1 MALQRDSSIPLH
13 LQLKTA
19 LAAKIAQG
27 SLSPGQRLPS
37 ERQLCEMF
45 GVSRTTVR
53 RAMEELEREHLI
65 RTVPAQGTFV
75 AAPQVR
81 VSVHVSLGGFTSD
94 IQRAGLSP
102 SSILLEACLLP
113 EIPEE
118 LAGPMR
124 VSPNEEVV
132 KVERLRLVNDIPLA
146 IHTCYLPHRLCP
158 GILAHDLGKES
169 LFGLLRGKYGLC
181 IAYAQEQVCA
191 CLADDREARL
201 LRLTPPAA
209 VLRAQR
215 LTFLDSG
222 EVVEYSFSSYCGE
235 WYHLTL
241 VLEGQEA
248 R

>member
-1 MALQRDSSIPLH
+1 MALQRSGSTPLH

-19 LAAKIAQG
+19 LAAQIAQG
-27 SLSPGQRLPS
+27 HLRPGQRLPS

-53 RAMEELEREHLI
+53 RAIEALEREYLI

-75 AAPQVR
+75 TAPQVR

-102 SSILLEACLLP
+102 SSILLETARISP
-113 EIPEE
+113 APEE

-124 VSPNEEVV
+124 ISPDEEIV

-158 GILAHDLGKES
+158 GILEHDLGRQS
-169 LFGLLRGKYGLC
+169 LFGLLRDKYGLH

-191 CLADDREARL
+191 CLADEREARL

-235 WYHLTL
+235 WYYLTL

>member
-1 MALQRDSSIPLH
+1 MILRRDSPIPLH

-19 LAAKIAQG
+19 LAAQIAQG
-27 SLSPGQRLPS
+27 NLSLGQRLPS

-45 GVSRTTVR
+45 RVSRTTVR
-53 RAMEELEREHLI
+53 RAIEELERAHLI

-75 AAPQVR
+75 VAPQVR
-81 VSVHVSLGGFTSD
+81 VAVHVSLAGFSSD

-102 SSILLEACLLP
+102 SSILLEAALLSQP
-113 EIPEE
+113 PEE
-118 LAGPMR
+118 IADPMR
-124 VSPNEEVV
+124 IPPDEEII

-158 GILAHDLGKES
+158 GILEYDLSKES
-169 LFGLLRGKYGLC
+169 LFGLLRGKYGLH
-181 IAYAQEQVCA
+181 IAYAQEQVRA
-191 CLADDREARL
+191 CLADEREAKL

-215 LTFLDSG
+215 LTFLDNG
-222 EVVEYSFSSYCGE
+222 EVIEYSFSSYCGE
-235 WYHLTL
+235 WYHLTM
-241 VLEGQEA
+241 VLEGQET